1 MATNAANAIDEEVSI
16 DSFACPDRARYAK
29 RVFRLGFL
37 AGTSMPG
44 RRSIPARSIE
54 VNLDVELNGCDVHD
68 QARRNAPA
76 DLNLSIWHEPL

>member
-1 MATNAANAIDEEVSI
+1 
-16 DSFACPDRARYAK
+16 
-29 RVFRLGFL
+29 VFRLGFL

-54 VNLDVELNGCDVHD
+54 VNLDVELNGCDVND

-76 DLNLSIWHEPL
+76 GLNLSI

>member
-29 RVFRLGFL
+29 RAFRLGFL

-76 DLNLSIWHEPL
+76 GLNLSI